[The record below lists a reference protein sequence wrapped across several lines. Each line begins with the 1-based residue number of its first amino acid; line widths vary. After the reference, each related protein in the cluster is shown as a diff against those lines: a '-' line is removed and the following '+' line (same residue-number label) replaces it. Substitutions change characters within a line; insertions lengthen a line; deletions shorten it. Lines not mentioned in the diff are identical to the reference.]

1 MFNVFLFYFFPLALL
16 VFSGICIALLAWII
30 MSFLGTN
37 SNSRKGVFILIASV
51 FITLSAAEE
60 LLRITGTYANYVEKK
75 NHVSWSPYDY
85 DHHNLL
91 WNLKPFH
98 KFNLSSDEFS
108 FPRTAN
114 SLGFDD
120 KEFRTEKDS
129 NEIKILCLGD
139 SFTEG
144 DGASF
149 DSSYPRQMERILQ
162 ARYPDKKI
170 TVMNAGICASDP
182 VFGFKDYDSLLY
194 RFSPD
199 IVIQSLAKQDF
210 YEDIAL
216 RGGFDRFNDKNELQY
231 AHPYRYEKLYKW
243 SFLSRIY
250 FDGILHLNMLFLNP
264 QIVEA
269 KGSSFKEVACQLSQK
284 WDALI
289 AKHNFKMYFVL
300 RPDAT
305 DITNHCYDTL
315 FSSVVSKMKAC
326 SHLATVADIDP
337 FYVDSVHM
345 DNDLSRYFWQK
356 DGHHNSYG
364 YYQMA
369 RATANVIA
377 PF

>member
-1 MFNVFLFYFFPLALL
+1 M
-16 VFSGICIALLAWII
+16 ALLAAVV
-30 MSFLGTN
+30 MYFLNTDIN
-37 SNSRKGVFILIASV
+37 TRKGVFILIASV
-51 FITLSAAEE
+51 FITLSVAET

-85 DHHNLL
+85 DRHNVL
-91 WNLKPFH
+91 WNYKPFQ

-120 KEFRTEKDS
+120 KEFRTQKDS

-162 ARYPDKKI
+162 VRYPDKKI
-170 TVMNAGICASDP
+170 TVMNAGICAGDP
-182 VFGFKDYDSLLY
+182 IFGFKDYDSLLY
-194 RFSPD
+194 HFSPD
-199 IVIQSLAKQDF
+199 VVIQSLAKQDF

-216 RGGFDRFNDKNELQY
+216 RGGFDRFNYKNELQY
-231 AHPYRYEKLYKW
+231 AHPYKYEKLYKW

-264 QIVEA
+264 QIVQTKA
-269 KGSSFKEVACQLSQK
+269 PYFKDVACQLARK
-284 WDALI
+284 WDSQI
-289 AKHNFKMYFVL
+289 TKGNFKMYFVL

-305 DITNHCYDTL
+305 DITIHRYDTL
-315 FSSVVSKMKAC
+315 FSSLITELKTC

-345 DNDLSRYFWQK
+345 DKDLSKYFWQK
-356 DGHHNSYG
+356 DGHHNAAG

-377 PF
+377 PL